1 MNVAPHTARPPNS
14 TLIQRS
20 QLDPIH
26 CDVIVQHNLHDR
38 GKHLIGYSS

>member
-14 TLIQRS
+14 TLVQRS

-26 CDVIVQHNLHDR
+26 CDVVQHNLHDR